1 MRFEMVAI
9 EPEEFEAMKARLPK
23 ATAEGLFDAYRISQN
38 TWYKLRDGVP
48 VKRKKSKPT
57 KASKE
62 RRLEGKKV
70 RSGIKRLR
78 GRVSD

>member
-48 VKRKKSKPT
+48 VKRKT
-57 KASKE
+57 
-62 RRLEGKKV
+62 LEQLRV
-70 RSGIKRLR
+70 RYREIA
-78 GRVSD
+78 GR